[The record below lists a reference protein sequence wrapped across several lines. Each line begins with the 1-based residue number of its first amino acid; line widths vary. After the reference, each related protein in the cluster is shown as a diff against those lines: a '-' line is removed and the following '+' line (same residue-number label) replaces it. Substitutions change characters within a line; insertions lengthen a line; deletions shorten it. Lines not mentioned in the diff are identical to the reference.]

1 LRALNYVRQF
11 LQMNFASL
19 VVPQQFA
26 LGRAGEAFTAE
37 GALSDDKTRQAVQG
51 VLEALSS

>member
-1 LRALNYVRQF
+1 
-11 LQMNFASL
+11 MNFASL

-51 VLEALSS
+51 VLEALSKLTRAVQTA

>member
-1 LRALNYVRQF
+1 
-11 LQMNFASL
+11 MNFASL

-51 VLEALSS
+51 AGGLEQLTRAVQTA